1 MTHPNTDI
9 TFRVHGTPSP
19 QAGMRQVRTNNG
31 AIRMITTGGTGL
43 TEWRSLIAN
52 AAYQQA
58 ALYGCQ
64 DGPVHVR
71 CQFRFRMPGSRPA
84 RAKADGWL
92 WKITTPDTD
101 KLQRAVGDGL
111 VAGGLL
117 RDDSL
122 IVSWLAEKLEIHDD
136 WLGALITVRPLTGRG
151 VL

>member
-1 MTHPNTDI
+1 MIYPNTDI

-19 QAGMRQVRTNNG
+19 QAGMRTVRTNGG
-31 AIRMITTGGTGL
+31 ATRMITTGGKGL
-43 TEWRSLIAN
+43 KDWRGQIAA

-58 ALYGCQ
+58 SIYGCQ

-71 CQFRFRMPGSRPA
+71 VQFRFRMPGSRPA
-84 RAKADGWL
+84 RAKGDGWL

-111 VAGGLL
+111 VSGGLL
-117 RDDSL
+117 RDDAL

-136 WLGALITVRPLTGRG
+136 WLGALITVRSLTGRG